1 MGPLRTKAG
10 RVGTLQWDDLATRSG
25 RVRLA
30 YGDATTIV
38 SVAPKPLF
46 NGLPGSG

>member
-1 MGPLRTKAG
+1 MDFVAFSHSCDSPDPGLT
-10 RVGTLQWDDLATRSG
+10 VFSEISFYVSVL
-25 RVRLA
+25 
-30 YGDATTIV
+30 V